1 MNNEVTMHTNYALM
15 RKNIARAVTTERQ
28 QGRFLTAIRD
38 SLPELHH
45 NILLPQQDGP
55 SYLTCFVIRYIE
67 VVPAWL
73 QQLEDLCDSG
83 GVDFSPV
90 REIIAGSFAESGA
103 AYAERAG
110 LLALLS
116 DAYLAHRVLEEV
128 NDYLQPACGMP
139 LLPMDTMV
147 ANLVV
152 REILGE
158 QFACELDALCAR
170 MGQHYGDQHLSTE
183 SLVALILCK
192 QRINE
197 TPGNW
202 PDFANELNVH
212 LKTPV
217 LEPEVENIH

>member
-1 MNNEVTMHTNYALM
+1 MNNEVTLSTHYDLM
-15 RKNIARAVTTERQ
+15 RRNIAHAVTTERQ
-28 QGRFLTAIRD
+28 QGRFLSAIRD
-38 SLPELHH
+38 SLPKLHQS
-45 NILLPQQDGP
+45 ILLPQHDGP
-55 SYLTCFVIRYIE
+55 SHLTCFVIRYIE
-67 VVPAWL
+67 VVPNWL
-73 QQLEDLCDSG
+73 QQLENLCAIG

-90 REIIAGSFAESGA
+90 HEIIAGSFAESGA
-103 AYAERAG
+103 ACAERTG

-158 QFACELDALCAR
+158 QFACELDAFCKR
-170 MGQHYGDQHLSTE
+170 IGRHYRDQHLSTE
-183 SLVALILCK
+183 NLVSLILCK

-202 PDFANELNVH
+202 PDFASELNIR
-212 LKTPV
+212 LQITL
-217 LEPEVENIH
+217 LEPQTENIH

>member
-1 MNNEVTMHTNYALM
+1 MHKSYDLM

-28 QGRFLTAIRD
+28 KGRFLAAIRD
-38 SLPELHH
+38 SLPKLHH
-45 NILLPQQDGP
+45 SILLPQYDGP
-55 SYLTCFVIRYIE
+55 SYLTGFVIRYIE
-67 VVPAWL
+67 VVPNWL
-73 QQLEDLCDSG
+73 QQLEELCDNG

-90 REIIAGSFAESGA
+90 REITTGSFAEGGVSC
-103 AYAERAG
+103 AEGAG

-139 LLPMDTMV
+139 LLPMNTMV

-183 SLVALILCK
+183 SLVSLILCR
-192 QRINE
+192 QRVNE

-202 PDFANELNVH
+202 PDFASELNIR
-212 LKTPV
+212 LQLPA
-217 LEPEVENIH
+217 LEPELENMH